1 MANKKKDRPVVDAY
15 LGAVDKA
22 EDIGK
27 AVVGKVQPGFNKVVQ
42 GALDLTP
49 IDEAAGYVVDKGLEG
64 LAKGFLN
71 PLAKAYYR
79 RQQRKRQ
86 RERDDEKKEDTI
98 VRAAKGGAVARKRKS
113 AVVRKRKGGPVGVG
127 CAKRGYGKA
136 LPKRRVRT

>member
-1 MANKKKDRPVVDAY
+1 MAQKRKRPVVDAY
-15 LGAVDKA
+15 NRVIDRA
-22 EDIGK
+22 EDIGQA
-27 AVVGKVQPGFNKVVQ
+27 AVDRVQPGFNKV
-42 GALDLTP
+42 GEAILDATP
-49 IDEAAGYVVDKGLEG
+49 VDEVLGYVVDKGFEG

-79 RQQRKRQ
+79 RKKKKGDD
-86 RERDDEKKEDTI
+86 DDEEDTI